1 MVILF
6 FKGESFMKQIKK
18 IVFVV
23 FLLILYIYVC
33 NITLI
38 PSSYILMQGEDL
50 DITTLFGLSLQE
62 QSYPNTT
69 LQTVSQTN
77 QNKIETIGKLD
88 FSLSLFNL
96 FKVKQIS
103 VNVIPKTTV
112 VPVGRAIGM
121 KLYTD
126 GVLVVGMSEIEGKKP
141 YEHSGIREGDRIVQI
156 NENEIENTQD
166 LIQVV
171 NQSQGQEI
179 KVQYIRDE
187 ETKMTSMV
195 PAKSSDNQ
203 YKLGLWVRDAAAG
216 VGTLTF
222 YEPSS
227 QMFASLGHGILDVD
241 TSSLIQIENGELVTT
256 NILEINKGEKGN
268 PGEIRGTIESGQ
280 TIGDISKNTN
290 FGVFGT
296 LTKPSYFGISQD
308 QAMEVALREEIKIGK
323 AQIICELENGK
334 KEYYDIEIQKVF
346 LHNNQDNKSMLIKI
360 TDEKLLEKTG
370 GIIQGM
376 SGAPIVQNGKFIGAV
391 THVLVND
398 PTAGYGVFADMML
411 KNMKQVD

>member
-6 FKGESFMKQIKK
+6 CKGEPFMKQIKK
-18 IVFVV
+18 IVIVI
-23 FLLILYIYVC
+23 FLLILYLYVC
-33 NITLI
+33 NITLL
-38 PSSYILMQGEDL
+38 PSSYILMQGENL

-77 QNKIETIGKLD
+77 QKNIETIGKLD

-96 FKVKQIS
+96 FTVKQIS

-156 NENEIENTQD
+156 DDNEIENTQD

-171 NQSQGQEI
+171 NQSQGKEI
-179 KVQYIRDE
+179 KVQYIREE

-195 PAKSSDNQ
+195 PAKGSDNQ

-334 KEYYDIEIQKVF
+334 KENYDIEIQKVF